1 MPIHEFKCIKGHVT
15 EKLFL
20 TFGEAEQVDEIV
32 CPVCTPRITRVNENY
47 PKAKKM
53 ISAPGYAILY
63 GDGFY
68 KPAASGKQAT
78 RGADPSKVA
87 KEVVQ
92 EMGGAK
98 LAQAVKGAK

>member
-1 MPIHEFKCIKGHVT
+1 MPIHEFKCKQGHVS

-20 TFGEAEQVDEIV
+20 TFAQAEKVNVII
-32 CPVCTPRITRVNENY
+32 CPVCNHANSLARKI
-47 PKAKKM
+47 
-53 ISAPGYAILY
+53 ISIPGQAILY

-68 KPAASGKQAT
+68 KPAASGKLAT

-87 KEVVQ
+87 KEVAQ

-98 LAQAVKGAK
+98 LAKAVKGAK